1 MCFSL
6 KRTDSYYSG
15 EKLKVT
21 MDGRCLTAVIFVCL
35 VLIVCITGAASIV
48 DSQMTQAR
56 IERLVKSGVDPIK
69 ASCAISVYDNSGKQK
84 EACK

>member
-1 MCFSL
+1 M
-6 KRTDSYYSG
+6 
-15 EKLKVT
+15 T
-21 MDGRCLTAVIFVCL
+21 MDGRCLTAIIFVCL
-35 VLIVCITGAASIV
+35 VLTVCIAGTVSIV

>member
-1 MCFSL
+1 M
-6 KRTDSYYSG
+6 
-15 EKLKVT
+15 T
-21 MDGRCLTAVIFVCL
+21 MDGRCLAATIFVCL
-35 VLIVCITGAASIV
+35 VLIVCIIGAASIL

>member
-6 KRTDSYYSG
+6 KRIDDYYSG

-21 MDGRCLTAVIFVCL
+21 MDGRCLTAIIFVCL
-35 VLIVCITGAASIV
+35 VLIVCIVGTVSIV